1 MAKQTGIIILEGP
14 IGDDVG
20 YIHPKFGPLMRR
32 KTSVNAERIRTDA
45 AFARVRE
52 NNSDFAHG
60 AALVKSIRAAFKAVY
75 TPVADRHMT
84 SRLTSAITTAIRTDS
99 THVPGKRSILHGDVT
114 PLRGV
119 EFNKQTSFTKL
130 LRIPYSVMPGNDRDT
145 TVTSFTDVIP
155 VHHLYAPKSASH
167 YRVVSSV
174 AYIDPTTGNHA
185 VQTTTSEVL
194 SAKDKTPVNISLTN
208 TLAYEPGTL
217 RLHVLGIE
225 FMQETNGS
233 FYPLTNKAFH
243 ALTLVGAEIVP
254 TRVVPK
260 IKKRRTPR
268 PMTFLQR
275 FFRQPADRAGIP
287 RGRQSK
293 PVGDRHPR
301 RRKSP
306 PETGWFKSSD
316 RREGDL
322 DLSYPNG
329 SLQTAEEARPMSI

>member
-14 IGDDVG
+14 IGEDVC
-20 YIHPKFGPLMRR
+20 YIHPKFGPLRRR
-32 KTSVNAERIRTDA
+32 KTSVNAERIRMDA

-60 AALVKSIRAAFKAVY
+60 AALVKSIRAAFRAVY
-75 TPVADRHMT
+75 ASVADRHMT
-84 SRLTSAITTAIRTDS
+84 SRLTSAVTTAIRTDA
-99 THVPGKRSILHGDVT
+99 THIPGKRSILHGDIT
-114 PLRGV
+114 PLLGV
-119 EFNKQTSFTKL
+119 EFNKGTSFSKL
-130 LRIPYSVMPGNDRDT
+130 LRTPYSVMPGKDRNT

-155 VHHLYAPKSASH
+155 AHHLYAPKSASH

-174 AYIDPTTGNHA
+174 AYIDPATGNHA
-185 VQTTTSEVL
+185 VQTTTSEAFP
-194 SAKDKTPVNISLTN
+194 AKGKTPMNISLTN

-225 FMQETNGS
+225 FMQETNGC

-254 TRVVPK
+254 TRVVRK

-275 FFRQPADRAGIP
+275 FFRQPVDRAGIP
-287 RGRQSK
+287 RGRQST
-293 PVGDRHPR
+293 PVRDWHPDRP
-301 RRKSP
+301 KSP
-306 PETGWFKSSD
+306 PETG
-316 RREGDL
+316 
-322 DLSYPNG
+322 
-329 SLQTAEEARPMSI
+329 